1 MSRPSSSDLA
11 ASLARIR
18 LQIEA
23 AVLRRL
29 NAGAGLG
36 DPRPAGVYVRDAAA
50 QERLAS
56 GTLRP
61 QGSHRKAAAAVA
73 LALDEAR
80 RREREAAGAVGTT
93 SAAGTGSATGAAGEP
108 SEQSATH
115 QEQSVGGHPANNE
128 AVNAALGSEHDHAA
142 DAHDAGAA
150 GAAGAASR
158 RAGPRP
164 ARSRLRLAGE
174 RFGLDAVALDLVLLA
189 AAFELDPDCR
199 DLLCSLAGR
208 RRGELTAELC
218 TDVLDDVPASDVAAQ
233 LAPGAPLRESRLLH
247 VEGDGLGC
255 QLSIRSHA
263 LRWLTGDDGVPAQL
277 QQLVALVPAE
287 RDLGVALPPAAET
300 ALDEL
305 LPMLRA
311 GAHASPPLVTLRGP
325 RGSGRRAAAHR
336 LARARGQALLTAT
349 VPPLLAAERQRKAP
363 LLADVL
369 ALATLLDAAVYLADI
384 DALWDEAGDA
394 DLEHVAALRRH
405 RGLVVVGSAGR
416 GGHVDVQRPA
426 VVVPMTRAVLG
437 DRERSWRHAL
447 SPHDAAHPPAA
458 GEPPLPE
465 LAAELAARYV
475 IGPGAIAEV
484 VAEAASYA
492 AATSARL
499 SRDSLE
505 AAVGRRLSLRLGT
518 FGSVVARKSRFA
530 ELILPDEVVDVLRDL
545 LAMVRERSLIL
556 EKWGFQRHLGIS
568 RGVSALFSGEPGTGK
583 TMAAS
588 VIASELGLEL
598 VRIDLAS
605 VVSKFVGETEKNLA
619 KIFDE
624 AQDAHAML
632 LFDEADSL
640 FGKRTELKSAQ
651 DRFANLEVN
660 YILQRME
667 TFDGISVLTTNA
679 ENAIDPA
686 LQRRLNFRI
695 RFPEPEAEE
704 RELLWRQLLPPAAG
718 LTEVD
723 FHALA
728 ERFEMTGGYIKNAV
742 VRAAVIAARA
752 GRALAAEDL
761 WSGAHHE
768 YAEMGK
774 VMPQL
779 PMPGRRS

>member
-1 MSRPSSSDLA
+1 MTRAQLA
-11 ASLARIR
+11 APLARLR

-36 DPRPAGVYVRDAAA
+36 EPRPSSVYVREASAL
-50 QERLAS
+50 ERLAG

-73 LALDEAR
+73 AELAKARQAEADAEGGAAAVEPERDSGDSSASSNPRGSRLAQLAR
-80 RREREAAGAVGTT
+80 RFELDPTARE
-93 SAAGTGSATGAAGEP
+93 
-108 SEQSATH
+108 
-115 QEQSVGGHPANNE
+115 
-128 AVNAALGSEHDHAA
+128 L
-142 DAHDAGAA
+142 
-150 GAAGAASR
+150 
-158 RAGPRP
+158 
-164 ARSRLRLAGE
+164 L
-174 RFGLDAVALDLVLLA
+174 LLA
-189 AAFELDPDCR
+189 AAFELDPDSR
-199 DLLCSLAGR
+199 DLLQALAGR

-218 TDVLDDVPASDVAAQ
+218 ADVLDEVPAHALLAQ
-233 LAPGAPLRESRLLH
+233 LAPGSPLRHSRLLAID
-247 VEGDGLGC
+247 GDGLGC

-263 LRWLTGDDGVPAQL
+263 LRWLEGDDGVPAAL
-277 QQLVALVPAE
+277 QQLVSLHRADEDP
-287 RDLGVALPPAAET
+287 GVALPEATVA
-300 ALDEL
+300 ALDAL
-305 LPMLRA
+305 APMLA
-311 GAHASPPLVTLRGP
+311 GPQQPPLVTLRGP
-325 RGSGRRAAAHR
+325 RGSGRRAAAQR
-336 LARARGQALLTAT
+336 LARGRNQPLLAAAI
-349 VPPLLAAERQRKAP
+349 PPLLAAEKQRRAP
-363 LLADVL
+363 LLPDVL
-369 ALATLLDAAVYLADI
+369 ALATMLDAAVYLADI
-384 DALWDEAGDA
+384 DALWDESGNA
-394 DLEHVAALRRH
+394 DLDQVAALRRH
-405 RGLVVVGSAGR
+405 RGVIAVGSAGR

-426 VVVPMTRAVLG
+426 VVVAMTRAALG

-447 SPHDAAHPPAA
+447 DRHVAMPGAPRLEPTEAA
-458 GEPPLPE
+458 EPTADSRPMTEAETTE
-465 LAAELAARYV
+465 LAAELGGRYV

-484 VAEAASYA
+484 VAEAWSYA
-492 AATSARL
+492 AATAQPV
-499 SRDSLE
+499 SRDALE

-518 FGSVVARKSRFA
+518 FGSVVARKSRFS
-530 ELILPDEVVDVLRDL
+530 ELILPDEVVDTLRDL

-588 VIASELGLEL
+588 VLASELGLEL
-598 VRIDLAS
+598 VRIDLSA

-619 KIFDE
+619 RIFDE

-718 LTEVD
+718 VGEVD
-723 FHALA
+723 FRALA

-752 GRALAAEDL
+752 GRTLTAEDL